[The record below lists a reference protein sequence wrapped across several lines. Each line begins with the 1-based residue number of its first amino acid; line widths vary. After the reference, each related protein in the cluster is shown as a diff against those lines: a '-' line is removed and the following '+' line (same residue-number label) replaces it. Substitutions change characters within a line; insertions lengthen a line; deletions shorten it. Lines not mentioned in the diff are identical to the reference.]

1 MCSQKTKY
9 HVSADIPQVLGV
21 SSRLVSTE
29 KYEIERNFFS
39 LANTMRFLEAAPGV
53 EPGDYGFAIRCLT
66 TWLCRRLMVKIRPL
80 FSQYKK
86 FNALTFV

>member
-1 MCSQKTKY
+1 
-9 HVSADIPQVLGV
+9 
-21 SSRLVSTE
+21 LVSRE

-66 TWLCRRLMVKIRPL
+66 TWLCRHIN
-80 FSQYKK
+80 Y
-86 FNALTFV
+86 